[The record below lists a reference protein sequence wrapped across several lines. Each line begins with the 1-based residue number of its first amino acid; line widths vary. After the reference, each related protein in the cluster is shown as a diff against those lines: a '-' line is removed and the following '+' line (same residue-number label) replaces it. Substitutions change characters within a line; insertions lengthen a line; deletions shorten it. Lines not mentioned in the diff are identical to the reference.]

1 MSQGDLTQDPHDP
14 DAETRST
21 EQINSDETEIAAPSA
36 TSELAELIVA
46 ERRGER
52 KESVDAEEQV
62 ELAAE
67 DENAKI
73 DWSIVVPLLVVVA
86 AVVAWGLLAT
96 DSFSRFADTSFS
108 WVINNLGWA
117 FVLFGT
123 IFVFFVLVI
132 AFSNFG
138 TIRLGKSDEQPE
150 FRTSSWIAMM
160 FAAGMGIGLMFYGA
174 SEPLAMYRDGVPGHQ
189 PHEVGTALAQTMFH
203 WSLHPWAIYA
213 ILGLA
218 IAYST
223 FRLGR
228 KQLLSS
234 AFIPLIGEKGVN
246 GFWGKLIDGFAIF
259 ATIFGTACSLGLGAM
274 QISSGLNAS
283 GFVDSPS
290 TKLTVG
296 IVSVLT
302 LAFLLSAMSG
312 VGKGIQWLSNF
323 NMAIAALLAIF
334 VFVFGPTVSTL
345 NFLPTGVGAYL
356 SQFFEMAGRTAENQN
371 GEAGDFLSGW
381 TIFYWAWWIAWT
393 PFVGMFIARISRG
406 RTLRQ
411 FVIVTIVVPTTVLI
425 LAFTIFGGTTISFN
439 RDNIPGF
446 DGTSSTESVLYAMF
460 EQLPLY
466 SITSVLLIV
475 ILSIFFITSADSASV
490 VMGTMSSKGDPAPKK
505 LIVLFWGACMMG
517 IAVVMLLTGG
527 EDALSGLQ
535 SLTILSA
542 LPFSVILIFIGIAFL
557 RDLTTDPLAIRNT
570 YARSAMRAAV
580 IKGLE
585 EYGDDFELTVNQADE
600 GKGAGADFD
609 STAAH
614 VTDWYQRTNED
625 GENVGYDYETGTWAD
640 GYEAEDSDSE
650 SESGSK
656 KD

>member
-96 DSFSRFADTSFS
+96 DSFSSFADTSFS

-381 TIFYWAWWIAWT
+381 TIFYWAWWISWS
-393 PFVGMFIARISRG
+393 PFVGTFLARISRG
-406 RTLRQ
+406 RTIREFCLG
-411 FVIVTIVVPTTVLI
+411 VMLIPAGLSTVWF
-425 LAFTIFGGTTISFN
+425 AIFGGTAIKFEQDGRS
-439 RDNIPGF
+439 IYGE
-446 DGTSSTESVLYAMF
+446 GTSE
-460 EQLPLY
+460 EQLFN
-466 SITSVLLIV
+466 LLHQLPGGFYIGIFAV
-475 ILSIFFITSADSASV
+475 ILLGTFFITSADSAST
-490 VMGTMSSKGDPAPKK
+490 VMASMSQNGKS
-505 LIVLFWGACMMG
+505 
-517 IAVVMLLTGG
+517 
-527 EDALSGLQ
+527 DANPW
-535 SLTILSA
+535 I
-542 LPFSVILIFIGIAFL
+542 
-557 RDLTTDPLAIRNT
+557 
-570 YARSAMRAAV
+570 AAV
-580 IKGLE
+580 WGL
-585 EYGDDFELTVNQADE
+585 GTAFVGLTLLI
-600 GKGAGADFD
+600 AG
-609 STAAH
+609 
-614 VTDWYQRTNED
+614 
-625 GENVGYDYETGTWAD
+625 G
-640 GYEAEDSDSE
+640 SDAPVSYTHLTLPT
-650 SESGSK
+650 K
-656 KD
+656 A

>member
-1 MSQGDLTQDPHDP
+1 MT
-14 DAETRST
+14 
-21 EQINSDETEIAAPSA
+21 NSDEVGPAAPSA
-36 TSELAELIVA
+36 TSQLAELIVA

-73 DWSIVVPLLVVVA
+73 DWSIVVPLLVVVT
-86 AVVAWGLLAT
+86 AVVAWGLLAK
-96 DSFSRFADTSFS
+96 DSFSSFADTSFS

-246 GFWGKLIDGFAIF
+246 GFWGKLIDGLAIF

-290 TKLTVG
+290 TKLTIG

-381 TIFYWAWWIAWT
+381 TIFYWAWWISWS
-393 PFVGMFIARISRG
+393 PFVGTFLARISRG
-406 RTLRQ
+406 RTIREFCLG
-411 FVIVTIVVPTTVLI
+411 VMLIPAGLSTVWF
-425 LAFTIFGGTTISFN
+425 AIFGGTAIKFEQEGRS
-439 RDNIPGF
+439 IYGE
-446 DGTSSTESVLYAMF
+446 GTSE
-460 EQLPLY
+460 EQLFN
-466 SITSVLLIV
+466 LLHALPGGFYIGIFAV
-475 ILSIFFITSADSASV
+475 ILLGTFFITSADSAST
-490 VMGTMSSKGDPAPKK
+490 VMASMSQNGKSDANPWIAAVWGLGTAFVGLTL
-505 LIVLFWGACMMG
+505 LIA
-517 IAVVMLLTGG
+517 GG
-527 EDALSGLQ
+527 TDALGALQ
-535 SLTILSA
+535 SVTIVA
-542 LPFSVILIFIGIAFL
+542 ATPFLLILILLMFAIVKDVSNDTIYLDKKEQDRFN
-557 RDLTTDPLAIRNT
+557 RQLAIERRMHRDQLELEHKKAQVKRMLRPRN
-570 YARSAMRAAV
+570 
-580 IKGLE
+580 
-585 EYGDDFELTVNQADE
+585 
-600 GKGAGADFD
+600 
-609 STAAH
+609 
-614 VTDWYQRTNED
+614 
-625 GENVGYDYETGTWAD
+625 
-640 GYEAEDSDSE
+640 
-650 SESGSK
+650 
-656 KD
+656 

>member
-381 TIFYWAWWIAWT
+381 TIFYWAWWISWS
-393 PFVGMFIARISRG
+393 PFVGTFLARISRG
-406 RTLRQ
+406 RTIREFCLG
-411 FVIVTIVVPTTVLI
+411 VMLIPAGLSTVWF
-425 LAFTIFGGTTISFN
+425 AIFGGTAIKFEQDGRS
-439 RDNIPGF
+439 IYGE
-446 DGTSSTESVLYAMF
+446 GTSE
-460 EQLPLY
+460 EQLFN
-466 SITSVLLIV
+466 LLHQLPGGFYIGIFAV
-475 ILSIFFITSADSASV
+475 ILLGTFFITSADSAST
-490 VMGTMSSKGDPAPKK
+490 VMASMSQNGKSDANPWIAAVWGLGTAFVGLTL
-505 LIVLFWGACMMG
+505 LIA
-517 IAVVMLLTGG
+517 GG
-527 EDALSGLQ
+527 SDALGALQ
-535 SLTILSA
+535 SVTIVA
-542 LPFSVILIFIGIAFL
+542 ATPFLLILILLMFAIVKDVSNDTIYLDKKEQDRFN
-557 RDLTTDPLAIRNT
+557 RQLAIERRMHRDQLELDRKKEQVKRLLRPRN
-570 YARSAMRAAV
+570 
-580 IKGLE
+580 
-585 EYGDDFELTVNQADE
+585 
-600 GKGAGADFD
+600 
-609 STAAH
+609 
-614 VTDWYQRTNED
+614 
-625 GENVGYDYETGTWAD
+625 
-640 GYEAEDSDSE
+640 
-650 SESGSK
+650 
-656 KD
+656 

>member
-96 DSFSRFADTSFS
+96 DSFSSFADTSFS

-371 GEAGDFLSGW
+371 GEAGGFLSGW
-381 TIFYWAWWIAWT
+381 TIFYWAWWISWS
-393 PFVGMFIARISRG
+393 PFVGTFLARISRG
-406 RTLRQ
+406 RTIREFCLG
-411 FVIVTIVVPTTVLI
+411 VMLIPAGLSTVWF
-425 LAFTIFGGTTISFN
+425 AIFGGTAIKFEQDGRS
-439 RDNIPGF
+439 IYGE
-446 DGTSSTESVLYAMF
+446 GTSE
-460 EQLPLY
+460 EQLFN
-466 SITSVLLIV
+466 LLHQLPGGFYIGIFAV
-475 ILSIFFITSADSASV
+475 ILLGTFFITSADSAST
-490 VMGTMSSKGDPAPKK
+490 VMASMSQNGKSDANPWIAAVWGLGTAFVGLTL
-505 LIVLFWGACMMG
+505 LIA
-517 IAVVMLLTGG
+517 GG
-527 EDALSGLQ
+527 SDALGALQ
-535 SLTILSA
+535 SVTIVA
-542 LPFSVILIFIGIAFL
+542 ATPFLLILILLMFAIVKDVSNDTIYLDKKEQDRFN
-557 RDLTTDPLAIRNT
+557 RQLAIERRMHRDQLELDRKKEQVKRMLRPRN
-570 YARSAMRAAV
+570 
-580 IKGLE
+580 
-585 EYGDDFELTVNQADE
+585 
-600 GKGAGADFD
+600 
-609 STAAH
+609 
-614 VTDWYQRTNED
+614 
-625 GENVGYDYETGTWAD
+625 
-640 GYEAEDSDSE
+640 
-650 SESGSK
+650 
-656 KD
+656 

>member
-21 EQINSDETEIAAPSA
+21 ELTNSDEASPAAPSA

-52 KESVDAEEQV
+52 KESVDAEEQI

-73 DWSIVVPLLVVVA
+73 DWSIVVPLLVVVT
-86 AVVAWGLLAT
+86 AVVAWGLLAK
-96 DSFSRFADTSFS
+96 DSFSSFADTSFS

-123 IFVFFVLVI
+123 IFVFFVLVL

-150 FRTSSWIAMM
+150 FRTTSWIAMM

-234 AFIPLIGEKGVN
+234 AFIPLIGEKAVN
-246 GFWGKLIDGFAIF
+246 GFWGKLIDGLAIF

-290 TKLTVG
+290 TKLTIG

-323 NMAIAALLAIF
+323 NMAVAAVLAIF

-345 NFLPTGVGAYL
+345 NFLPTGIGAYL

-381 TIFYWAWWIAWT
+381 TIFYWAWWISWS
-393 PFVGMFIARISRG
+393 PFVGTFLARISRG
-406 RTLRQ
+406 RTIREFCLG
-411 FVIVTIVVPTTVLI
+411 VMLIPAGLSTVWF
-425 LAFTIFGGTTISFN
+425 AIFGGTAIKFEQEGRS
-439 RDNIPGF
+439 IYGE
-446 DGTSSTESVLYAMF
+446 GTSE
-460 EQLPLY
+460 EQLFN
-466 SITSVLLIV
+466 LLHELPGGFYIGIFAV
-475 ILSIFFITSADSASV
+475 ILLGTFFITSADSAST
-490 VMGTMSSKGDPAPKK
+490 VMASMSQNGKSNANPLIAAVWGLGTAFVGLTL
-505 LIVLFWGACMMG
+505 LI
-517 IAVVMLLTGG
+517 TGG
-527 EDALSGLQ
+527 SDALSALQ
-535 SLTILSA
+535 SVTIVA
-542 LPFSVILIFIGIAFL
+542 ATPFLLILILLMFAIVKDVSNDTIYLDKKEQDRFN
-557 RDLTTDPLAIRNT
+557 RQLAIERRMHRDQLELEQKKEQVKRMLRPRN
-570 YARSAMRAAV
+570 
-580 IKGLE
+580 
-585 EYGDDFELTVNQADE
+585 
-600 GKGAGADFD
+600 
-609 STAAH
+609 
-614 VTDWYQRTNED
+614 
-625 GENVGYDYETGTWAD
+625 
-640 GYEAEDSDSE
+640 
-650 SESGSK
+650 
-656 KD
+656 